1 VRQLHYQIDGII
13 GYPVLAALARITF
26 YRSGMFGVDV
36 GTKPFPHKD
45 HNLFVEKQTP
55 LAAAR
60 IGGTSCLFMFD
71 TGIRRSILTARYYR
85 EHTSDFVMKRAI
97 DQPLA
102 GVGGTRSISTYALES
117 VPVEVGGRST
127 TLHDVPVLTERVG
140 KNYDDF
146 CGNLGLDAIQEFSA
160 FTLDFDD
167 MYLSAH

>member
-1 VRQLHYQIDGII
+1 VAGARVDDQDLLVKQLHYQIDGII

-60 IGGTSCLFMFD
+60 IGGTRCLFMFD

-85 EHTSDFVMKRAI
+85 EHTADFVMKTAI

-102 GVGGTRSISTYALES
+102 GVGGTRSISTYVLES

-127 TLHDVPVLTERVG
+127 Q
-140 KNYDDF
+140 YDTARRPGSD
-146 CGNLGLDAIQEFSA
+146 
-160 FTLDFDD
+160 
-167 MYLSAH
+167 